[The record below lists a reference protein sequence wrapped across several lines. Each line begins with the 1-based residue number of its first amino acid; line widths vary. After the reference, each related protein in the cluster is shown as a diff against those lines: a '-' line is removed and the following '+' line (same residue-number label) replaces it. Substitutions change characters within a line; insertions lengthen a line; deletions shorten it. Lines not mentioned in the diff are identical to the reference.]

1 MKHKG
6 FTLIELMLVIAL
18 IAILYSVLVPNY
30 KYYNNKVKDR
40 SAVIYGQQINSA
52 VMYSYGKN
60 NGVYDMKKVRE
71 AINNYT
77 SVNVLDVSEENNKI
91 DVSVSFEFNGEE
103 YKFIKKFIKK
113 SINSFELINNKGK
126 AIYEE

>member
-30 KYYNNKVKDR
+30 KYYNNKVKAK

-52 VMYSYGKN
+52 VMYSYGEN
-60 NGVYDMKKVRE
+60 NGVYNMKKIRE

-77 SVNVLDVSEENNKI
+77 SVNVLNVYQENNNKI

-103 YKFIKKFIKK
+103 YKFIKK
-113 SINSFELINNKGK
+113 SINSFELINSKGK